1 MISKDKAILK
11 ISMSK
16 NAIVLIDKYAKV
28 CKMTK
33 SEVIE
38 QIVCTYIIAQVSK
51 VAKEQKE
58 KK

>member
-1 MISKDKAILK
+1 MISKNKAILK

-16 NAIVLIDKYAKV
+16 EAINLIDKYAKV
-28 CKMTK
+28 CKATK

-38 QIVCTYIIAQVSK
+38 QIVCTYIIAQVRK
-51 VAKEQKE
+51 VAKEQQE